1 MAGLQQSTTASLWP
15 RVANAGD
22 GILYLNINPDDAYIG
37 INFRAAVGDETF
49 PAFRV
54 VLFDMSLLYSA
65 ISE

>member
-1 MAGLQQSTTASLWP
+1 M
-15 RVANAGD
+15 ANAGD